1 MYTLIFELVLILK
14 WNLDCNKVS
23 ISQKNLHMYIC
34 MQSLMFA
41 SNLIS
46 TE

>member
-23 ISQKNLHMYIC
+23 ISQKKLTYVNLYAVFNVC
-34 MQSLMFA
+34 
-41 SNLIS
+41 
-46 TE
+46 